1 MLTVVFGCTKFHD
14 YIYGMRNVEVES
26 DHKPL
31 ETLQKMLMAKQKY
44 SLNVTYWTGKQL
56 VLYDALSWIYLP
68 ERVES
73 LAEKFDITTYKLCQ
87 SLSQGY
93 TNWQNKPKKDSHLQ
107 QLASVIT
114 TGWPG
119 TKQDTPSSCLP
130 YWNYCDK
137 LSVCDYIIFKCEKTV
152 IPNRMQHEMLDTIHS
167 SHLGVENAKGK
178 QEMLCYGLAWPP
190 RSKTLLQTAT
200 SAVLTNE
207 TIQRNQW

>member
-1 MLTVVFGCTKFHD
+1 MDIPTRACRIISRKIRHYYLQTLPISVTRLHQLT
-14 YIYGMRNVEVES
+14 
-26 DHKPL
+26 
-31 ETLQKMLMAKQKY
+31 
-44 SLNVTYWTGKQL
+44 
-56 VLYDALSWIYLP
+56 
-68 ERVES
+68 
-73 LAEKFDITTYKLCQ
+73 EKT
-87 SLSQGY
+87 
-93 TNWQNKPKKDSHLQ
+93 KKDSHLQ